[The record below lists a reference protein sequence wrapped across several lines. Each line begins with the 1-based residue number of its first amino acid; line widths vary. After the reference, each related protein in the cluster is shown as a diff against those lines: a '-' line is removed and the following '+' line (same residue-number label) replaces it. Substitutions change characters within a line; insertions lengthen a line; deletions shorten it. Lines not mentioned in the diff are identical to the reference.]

1 MADDNVTQDADNKP
15 DTYKKLFGEVALEL
29 GFVSSA
35 QLYDALTEQ
44 VRRKSEGK
52 SEKLLGQILLE
63 NGHITAE
70 QIREVLD
77 VVVPIQE

>member
-1 MADDNVTQDADNKP
+1 MADDPKKSDA
-15 DTYKKLFGEVALEL
+15 YRKLFGEVALEL
-29 GFVSSA
+29 GFVTSS

-44 VRRKSEGK
+44 VRRKAEAK

-77 VVVPIQE
+77 VVVPVQD